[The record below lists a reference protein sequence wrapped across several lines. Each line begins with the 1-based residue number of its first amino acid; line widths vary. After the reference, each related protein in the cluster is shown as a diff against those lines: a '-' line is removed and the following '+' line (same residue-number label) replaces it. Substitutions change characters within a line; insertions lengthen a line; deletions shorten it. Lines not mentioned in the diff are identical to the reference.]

1 MFPVRILLV
10 ALVVG
15 ALLLTAAPA
24 FAAPAATAGGSG
36 CAQFY
41 TVQRGDNL
49 YRIALRF
56 NNTVFGL
63 MQLNALPNPSFIYAG
78 QTLCV
83 RAGAPIPFG
92 FLYRVQ
98 RGDTL
103 YSIARRFGW
112 SAGYLA
118 SVNHLANPNLI
129 FCGMVLLIPYHPG
142 NEALGLPQ

>member
-1 MFPVRILLV
+1 MFPLRVSLAV
-10 ALVVG
+10 LVVG
-15 ALLLTAAPA
+15 ALLLSATPA

-41 TVQRGDNL
+41 IVRPGDNL
-49 YRIALRF
+49 YRLALRF
-56 NNTVFGL
+56 NTTVFGL
-63 MQLNALPNPSFIYAG
+63 MRLNGLSNPSFIFAG

-83 RAGAPIPFG
+83 KAGAPIPFG

-112 SAGYLA
+112 GVGYLA
-118 SVNHLANPNLI
+118 SVNHLANPNFI
-129 FCGMVLLIPYHPG
+129 FCGMVLLIPYHSG
-142 NEALGLPQ
+142 NETFDIR

>member
-1 MFPVRILLV
+1 MFRIRILLT

-15 ALLLTAAPA
+15 ALLLTTTPD
-24 FAAPAATAGGSG
+24 FAAPASTAGGSG

-49 YRIALRF
+49 YRVALRF
-56 NNTVFGL
+56 NTSVFSLMRLNGL
-63 MQLNALPNPSFIYAG
+63 SNPGFIFTG

-83 RAGAPIPFG
+83 KAGAPIPFG

-98 RGDTL
+98 RGDTM

-112 SAGYLA
+112 SVGYLA
-118 SVNHLANPNLI
+118 SVNHLINPNLI
-129 FCGMVLLIPYHPG
+129 YCGMLLRIPYHPA
-142 NEALGLPQ
+142 NEALYIP